1 VSHTATA
8 TATTAAAPTTTASNG
23 IASTA
28 TASNGTALNAT
39 ALTASG
45 PAPAAGRRVRS
56 RARASLMGLQIV
68 LALFYA
74 VASAAPKLLGVDAAA
89 DSFDKI
95 GFGDWFMYLTG
106 ALELAGAV
114 ALLIPVLYQ
123 VAAVAMIGLMI
134 CATITQIT
142 VFHGDNAATPVIF
155 ILPLAV
161 IAWARRDST
170 TALLALLRRAVAR
183 RR

>member
-1 VSHTATA
+1 M
-8 TATTAAAPTTTASNG
+8 TATTPGSTPVSVSAPVSTPGSVAGSVAGSATTRREHRAR
-23 IASTA
+23 
-28 TASNGTALNAT
+28 TALLA
-39 ALTASG
+39 
-45 PAPAAGRRVRS
+45 
-56 RARASLMGLQIV
+56 LQIV

-74 VASAAPKLLGVDAAA
+74 FASATPKLLGISAAS

-106 ALELAGAV
+106 ALEFAGAV

-123 VAAVAMIGLMI
+123 VAAVAMIGLMVG
-134 CATITQIT
+134 ATVTQLT
-142 VFHGDNAATPVIF
+142 VFDGQNAATPIIM

-170 TALLALLRRAVAR
+170 PALLALLSRFRGARRPVATTERVAR
-183 RR
+183 SEW

>member
-1 VSHTATA
+1 MADTAATSTAT
-8 TATTAAAPTTTASNG
+8 AAPTTAAVTQA
-23 IASTA
+23 ATPATA
-28 TASNGTALNAT
+28 TG
-39 ALTASG
+39 
-45 PAPAAGRRVRS
+45 RS
-56 RARASLMGLQIV
+56 RARTSLMTLQVV
-68 LALFYA
+68 LALFYGI
-74 VASAAPKLLGVDAAA
+74 VSAAPKLFGVSAAA

-114 ALLIPVLYQ
+114 ALLVPVLYQ
-123 VAAVAMIGLMI
+123 VGAIAMIGMMI

-142 VFHGDNAATPVIF
+142 VFDGDNAATPVVL

-170 TALLALLRRAVAR
+170 RSLWALLRPAR
-183 RR
+183 G

>member
-1 VSHTATA
+1 VSHTA
-8 TATTAAAPTTTASNG
+8 AAAPTAAASHVA
-23 IASTA
+23 ASHVTDA
-28 TASNGTALNAT
+28 TAPTGT
-39 ALTASG
+39 G
-45 PAPAAGRRVRS
+45 PNPAAARRARS
-56 RARASLMGLQIV
+56 RARTSLMGLQIV

-123 VAAVAMIGLMI
+123 LAAVAMIGLMI
-134 CATITQIT
+134 CATVTQIT
-142 VFHGDNAATPVIF
+142 VFHGDNAATPVIL

>member
-1 VSHTATA
+1 VSHTTTPVTA
-8 TATTAAAPTTTASNG
+8 PITAAAPITTTAG
-23 IASTA
+23 VR
-28 TASNGTALNAT
+28 NA
-39 ALTASG
+39 AR
-45 PAPAAGRRVRS
+45 PARS
-56 RARASLMGLQIV
+56 RARTSLMALQIA

-89 DSFDKI
+89 DSFDRI

-106 ALELAGAV
+106 ALELAGAI
-114 ALLIPVLYQ
+114 ALVIPVLYQ

-142 VFHGDNAATPVIF
+142 VFNGDNVATPIIF

-170 TALLALLRRAVAR
+170 TELLALLRRASGR
-183 RR
+183 R

>member
-1 VSHTATA
+1 MTATA
-8 TATTAAAPTTTASNG
+8 PVSSPTSTT
-23 IASTA
+23 
-28 TASNGTALNAT
+28 
-39 ALTASG
+39 
-45 PAPAAGRRVRS
+45 RREH
-56 RARASLMGLQIV
+56 RARTVLLTLQIV

-74 VASAAPKLLGVDAAA
+74 FASATPKLLGISAAS

-106 ALELAGAV
+106 ALEFAGAV

-123 VAAVAMIGLMI
+123 VAAVAMIGLMVG
-134 CATITQIT
+134 ATVTQLT
-142 VFHGDNAATPVIF
+142 VFDGRNAATPIIL

-170 TALLALLRRAVAR
+170 AALLALLSRFRVAR
-183 RR
+183 RPVATTGRAARSGW